1 MNKHIIFDNYDP
13 DEYREAAI
21 ENLLENCSYSDAA
34 DIPESEIY
42 EEINF
47 LTEIYWD
54 DERHMME
61 NYFDRKTL
69 LVCGS
74 VGRWNGKF
82 AAGKIITY
90 DELWKCWADCDYIS
104 IYDKGGH
111 FYIEASHHD
120 GTNCFEVKILTEK
133 GAEIYERWENYS
145 SRWENLNEREVH
157 EKLWKNAKY
166 SHIPHYAREVFG
178 CKTR

>member
-1 MNKHIIFDNYDP
+1 MNKHIIFDNYNLD
-13 DEYREAAI
+13 DYREVAI
-21 ENLLENCSYSDAA
+21 ENMIENGNYSEAA

-47 LTEIYWD
+47 LMEIYWD

-61 NYFDRKTL
+61 NYFDGKTL

-120 GTNCFEVKILTEK
+120 GTNHFEVKILTEK

-157 EKLWKNAKY
+157 ERLWKNAKY
-166 SHIPHYAREVFG
+166 THIPHYAREVFG